1 MAPTKWPQSACMS
14 ACLLACLPALE
25 PPGLFRMLLELII
38 WGKSWMDIC
47 THDIL
52 TPWAPIGAKNCHDT
66 WRTHL
71 WSCLAPC
78 ISSPGRTSRQLDRSL
93 HWTPSPGVTPSHLW
107 RPPPVSRYYLNLYF
121 RLQPHV
127 EKNGNWNGNR
137 VMYFTV
143 FIVHL
148 AWAKMHTIP
157 KQIKYYVIS
166 MCNSISTWLAWVN

>member
-1 MAPTKWPQSACMS
+1 MCAANQGMRSWSLHFISGKCWKS
-14 ACLLACLPALE
+14 
-25 PPGLFRMLLELII
+25 RM
-38 WGKSWMDIC
+38 DTR

-52 TPWAPIGAKNCHDT
+52 TPWAPVRAKNCHDT

-93 HWTPSPGVTPSHLW
+93 HWTPSPGVTPSNLW

-157 KQIKYYVIS
+157 KPKQIKYYVIS
-166 MCNSISTWLAWVN
+166 MCNSTSTWLAWVN